1 MDAPSEEWQPDAL
14 GQETKNA
21 LHQHECGLQESW
33 DQGLMILPSPDASKV
48 PQAPVPNPR
57 SVYAVSSQTENTA
70 MTPGNASAPSAT
82 ERPKTRLG
90 ESPAS
95 VVGQAKAVDVSLL
108 LKELDIL
115 RTSNT
120 KLREALSERDLE
132 LQSLKL
138 ELELQETASEAGM
151 AERTAALVEEVYL
164 AQRER
169 DQAVMA
175 RLRLANEER
184 DDAILR
190 AKRLEQSLRGLED
203 INPEEHEA
211 TLQELLTRVQTADS
225 GAEIEKSTAILLDR
239 VQRTKERKREITSE
253 EMSAV
258 IAERDAALAQCKRL
272 EQELHCARDR
282 SQTSS
287 SVRPVAV
294 ETHPERTQ
302 KVQLMS
308 LQQDRDKAVEEYKK
322 LEEELQTL
330 RVYYSLHQSLSQ
342 EVILKEQFQVAI
354 HTYEEALKNREQ
366 VALITLQQN
375 EALAAQAQQVVCES
389 AALQARLQQAES
401 AAQAADEKVQ
411 RLERLVDVLRKK
423 VGAGTLRTM
432 I

>member
-1 MDAPSEEWQPDAL
+1 MDAPSEDAQSDAL
-14 GQETKNA
+14 GQETKNG
-21 LHQHECGLQESW
+21 LFPHEFGLQDPS
-33 DQGLMILPSPDASKV
+33 DQVPPSLSSQDACKV

-57 SVYAVSSQTENTA
+57 SVYAVSSQTEDPATA
-70 MTPGNASAPSAT
+70 QGGVSAPSAM
-82 ERPKTRLG
+82 ERPTTRLA
-90 ESPAS
+90 ESPAF
-95 VVGQAKAVDVSLL
+95 VGHAKPVDVSLL

-115 RTSNT
+115 RDTNT

-132 LQSLKL
+132 LQSLKV
-138 ELELQETASEAGM
+138 ELELQEAASEAGL

-184 DDAILR
+184 DDAIIR
-190 AKRLEQSLRGLED
+190 AKRLEQSLRELED
-203 INPEEHEA
+203 INPEEQEA
-211 TLQELLTRVQTADS
+211 TLQELLARVQTADS
-225 GAEIEKSTAILLDR
+225 GTDIERSAAILLDR
-239 VQRTKERKREITSE
+239 VQRTKERKREITAE

-258 IAERDAALAQCKRL
+258 LAERDAALAQCKRL
-272 EQELHCARDR
+272 EEELRCARER
-282 SQTSS
+282 TQKSA
-287 SVRPVAV
+287 PVGSLAV
-294 ETHPERTQ
+294 ETPPARAQ

-308 LQQDRDKAVEEYKK
+308 LQQDRDQAVEEYKR

-366 VALITLQQN
+366 VALITQKQN
-375 EALAAQAQQVVCES
+375 EALSAQAQQVVCES
-389 AALQARLQQAES
+389 ATLHVRLQQAES
-401 AAQAADEKVQ
+401 AAQAAEEKVQ

-423 VGAGTLRTM
+423 VGTGTLRTM